1 MKEKK
6 DVISLLH
13 KIYVAGY
20 VHGDNQGSFPEI
32 GMFDAFN
39 RLIVGESP
47 LLDGSFYDI
56 KDKVDE
62 VLSKFNSED
71 ESPYCP
77 ICTGCGEEGCC
88 SPLNCTQNPN
98 GSYCQTYLNDLKF
111 GYKMY
116 NEVSELIKDD
126 PKYKDDV
133 DVIFD
138 RVYNEIYK

>member
-1 MKEKK
+1 MENKDWDELFIEFENNKQCAEHILVFKNFLKK
-6 DVISLLH
+6 NYHPPIQ
-13 KIYVAGY
+13 KI
-20 VHGDNQGSFPEI
+20 
-32 GMFDAFN
+32 
-39 RLIVGESP
+39 ES
-47 LLDGSFYDI
+47 
-56 KDKVDE
+56 
-62 VLSKFNSED
+62 D

-98 GSYCQTYLNDLKF
+98 GFYCQTYLNDLKF

-138 RVYNEIYK
+138 RVYNEIYRVKNE